1 MMENGLTVGRYLQK
15 NREANNIPLESVS
28 GVTRISLFNL
38 QALERDDYHLLPA
51 EAFTL
56 GYLRSYA
63 KFIHLDPDK
72 IVAGYRHQMEEKKN
86 QGQGT
91 AVVAPPSPSRLKHS
105 LNLLLTLTAKFMG
118 TSLAFPVGK

>member
-1 MMENGLTVGRYLQK
+1 MMENGVTVGQYLRK
-15 NREANNIPLESVS
+15 NREASQIPLESVS

-38 QALERDDYHLLPA
+38 QALERDDFHLLPA

-72 IVAGYRHQMEEKKN
+72 VIAGYRRQMEEKKN

-91 AVVAPPSPSRLKHS
+91 AVVAHPSPSRLKQS
-105 LNLLLTLTAKFMG
+105 LNLLLTFTAKFMG
-118 TSLAFPVGK
+118 TSLAFPIGK

>member
-1 MMENGLTVGRYLQK
+1 MMENGVTVGQYLRK
-15 NREANNIPLESVS
+15 NREASQIPLESVS

-38 QALERDDYHLLPA
+38 QALERDDFHLLPS
-51 EAFTL
+51 EPFIL

-72 IVAGYRHQMEEKKN
+72 VIAGYRRQMEEKKK
-86 QGQGT
+86 QSQGT
-91 AVVAPPSPSRLKHS
+91 AVVAHPSPSRLKHS

-118 TSLAFPVGK
+118 TSLAFPMGK